1 MSTRLNTLTMAAMLC
16 CALFTHQRAHA
27 QITVFTDRAAFLGAV
42 GAAGVDTY
50 DDLSVELYAPTLQ
63 RMAGAFDYTVSAG
76 QGLYGAGAEGDGWLS
91 SNSPFDRITF
101 SNFSSGVVGLGGEFF
116 GSNLLGQF
124 TPGTTIILT
133 ALDGSSITWVLPESE
148 ISSFVGFVSPS
159 PLQSVVVGTF
169 GEGYW
174 PTANNLTLAAA
185 VPEPGAYGMM
195 LAGLGVVG
203 WCRRQRRARVQA

>member
-1 MSTRLNTLTMAAMLC
+1 MTTRLNTLTMAAMLC
-16 CALFTHQRAHA
+16 CALFAHNRAHA
-27 QITVFTDRAAFLGAV
+27 QITVYTDREAFLGAV
-42 GAAGVDTY
+42 GAVGVDTY
-50 DDLSVELYAPTLQ
+50 DDLATELYAPTLE
-63 RMAGAFDYTVSAG
+63 RMAGAYDYTVSAG
-76 QGLYGAGAEGDGWLS
+76 QGLYGAGEGGDGWLS
-91 SNSPFDRITF
+91 SNSPYDRITF
-101 SNFSSGVVGLGGEFF
+101 SNFSSAVVGLGGEFF

-133 ALDGSSITWVLPESE
+133 ALDGSSTTWVLPESE
-148 ISSFVGFVSPS
+148 TSSFVGFVSAS

-185 VPEPGAYGMM
+185 VPEPGTYGML

-203 WCRRQRRARVQA
+203 WIGRRRGG